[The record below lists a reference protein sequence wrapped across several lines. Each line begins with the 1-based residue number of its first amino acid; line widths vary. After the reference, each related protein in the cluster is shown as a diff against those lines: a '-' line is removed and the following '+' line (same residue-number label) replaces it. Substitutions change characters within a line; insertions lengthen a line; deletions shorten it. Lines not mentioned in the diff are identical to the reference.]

1 MKIDKIDTYVH
12 TYTKYTHSCIYMHL
26 AQALCWVAATLFD
39 FKGCLEPHLDALQF
53 FSGDTAVCLHTSIS
67 YVCMYVT
74 IF

>member
-1 MKIDKIDTYVH
+1 
-12 TYTKYTHSCIYMHL
+12 MHL

-67 YVCMYVT
+67 YVCMYVCDYILILFT
-74 IF
+74 CKYRLR